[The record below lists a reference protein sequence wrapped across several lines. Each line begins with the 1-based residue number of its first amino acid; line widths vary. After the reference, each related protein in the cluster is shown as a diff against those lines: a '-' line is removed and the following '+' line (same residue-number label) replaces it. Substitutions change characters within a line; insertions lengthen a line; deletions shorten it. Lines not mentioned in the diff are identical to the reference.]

1 MATQV
6 GKQKYDKGKYSKTDG
21 TDQTVGVNNSL
32 VRSANV
38 NSNENS
44 TVSAAS
50 LTKSGSSDE
59 FKFNPAMEQR
69 ILAAKDRQSMRQQA
83 RARKLSG
90 GDDVKS
96 QFTPG
101 AEPGSKL
108 YEKNLK
114 LENKLNKK
122 FVVPTGEEPT
132 LKQSARQQN
141 IDKKLSEIAKSIDQ
155 GTLTV
160 KQAKYAMRKG
170 EGMTPDKAGASGV
183 GYKEDYDKLLKSRAY
198 KKQRAKEEGV
208 SVRKIKK
215 LGY

>member
-1 MATQV
+1 MYTYKD
-6 GKQKYDKGKYSKTDG
+6 GKRIKTDG
-21 TDQTVGVNNSL
+21 TDQTIGVNNSL

-38 NSNENS
+38 NSNEN
-44 TVSAAS
+44 TPVSAAS

-59 FKFNPAMEQR
+59 FEFGPAMKQR
-69 ILAAKDRQSMRQQA
+69 ILAAKDRQIMRKQA
-83 RARKLSG
+83 TLENLVG
-90 GDDVKS
+90 DDDVKS

-122 FVVPTGEEPT
+122 FVVETGEEPT
-132 LKQSARQQN
+132 LKQSARQQK
-141 IDKKLSEIAKSIDQ
+141 IDTKLSEIAKSIDQ

-160 KQAKYAMRKG
+160 EQAKYAMRKG
-170 EGMTPDKAGASGV
+170 EGMTPDKAGVSGV

-198 KKQRAKEEGV
+198 KKQQAKEEGV
-208 SVRKIKK
+208 SVRKFKK